1 MASRQRMNQQAA
13 ARGGVRA
20 DVRGRLR
27 GFTLIELM
35 IVLAVIAILAAIA
48 YPSYTRYVLRAKRA
62 DAKQQLLQAAQWSER
77 YLTANGRY
85 PPASVALPDGLSH
98 APAAGTANYLVSYA
112 DRSETTYTLQAVPQ
126 GGSVMDECGKLTVNQ
141 QGVKLAGNKTS
152 ASDALVQL
160 CWNR

>member
-1 MASRQRMNQQAA
+1 MQARQATRS
-13 ARGGVRA
+13 
-20 DVRGRLR
+20 R

-35 IVLAVIAILAAIA
+35 IVTAVIAILAAIA

-62 DAKQQLLQAAQWSER
+62 DAKQQLLQAAQWTER

-85 PPASVALPDGLSH
+85 PPDTAALPAGLRQ
-98 APAAGTANYLVSYA
+98 APSSGTANYAIGYA
-112 DRSETTYTLQAVPQ
+112 ARTGTATSYTLRAVPQ
-126 GGSVMDECGKLTVNQ
+126 GASSNDECGTLTVNQ
-141 QGVKLAGNKTS
+141 QGVKLAAGSTN